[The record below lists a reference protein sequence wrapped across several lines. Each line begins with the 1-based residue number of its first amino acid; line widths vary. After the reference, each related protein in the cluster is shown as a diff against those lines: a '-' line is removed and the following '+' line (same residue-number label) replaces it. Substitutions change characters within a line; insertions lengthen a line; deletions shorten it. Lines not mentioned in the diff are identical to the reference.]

1 MHKDTMPER
10 ILQFSRSDNAA
21 GAKYLQSIG
30 AKNVALYDGH
40 LCGWGCSKA
49 SLQNATSDE
58 LKPKMEYLTIRQF
71 LQRWGAIATIC
82 TAVLLSAC
90 SPRIYRVTFTDGSY
104 DYYELR
110 YKPQPGATSIEVDGE
125 TILGVQKIEKLN
137 Y

>member
-1 MHKDTMPER
+1 MKKHPLIIR
-10 ILQFSRSDNAA
+10 HLILPTAA
-21 GAKYLQSIG
+21 ITTL
-30 AKNVALYDGH
+30 
-40 LCGWGCSKA
+40 
-49 SLQNATSDE
+49 
-58 LKPKMEYLTIRQF
+58 
-71 LQRWGAIATIC
+71 C

-110 YKPQPGATSIEVDGE
+110 YKPQPGANSIEVDGE

>member
-1 MHKDTMPER
+1 MKKHPLIIR
-10 ILQFSRSDNAA
+10 
-21 GAKYLQSIG
+21 
-30 AKNVALYDGH
+30 H
-40 LCGWGCSKA
+40 LITP
-49 SLQNATSDE
+49 TS
-58 LKPKMEYLTIRQF
+58 
-71 LQRWGAIATIC
+71 AIATLC

-110 YKPQPGATSIEVDGE
+110 YKPQPGANSIEVDGE